1 MNSPT
6 AGSGRTPTLPRTTAI
21 ASPIWTVPWLWS
33 MLDSFRYSG
42 ADMATSIEPALVAL
56 AGTVVGGLI
65 SFTATAWTERRRLAD
80 TRAFRNYAERVRA
93 ATEYLTTFDNYRR
106 CIRDGRGSEC
116 NDLARAHSSAIIL
129 LELFFDHSIRDA
141 AEEAR
146 DCLIRMNANPS
157 ERKSLDREAQAA
169 RAKVIKMF
177 REPLGVTDPSTSG

>member
-1 MNSPT
+1 M
-6 AGSGRTPTLPRTTAI
+6 RTPTLPRTTAI

-33 MLDSFRYSG
+33 MLDSFRHSG

-116 NDLARAHSSAIIL
+116 NDLARAHSSAIIV
-129 LELFFDHSIRDA
+129 LELFFDQSIRAA